1 VLWRGPYDPGALAEM
16 LAWPV
21 ERVMAAAHRIAA
33 LGAARVD
40 ADGIWLA
47 GDTQDVNAAIRRGRK
62 GKA

>member
-1 VLWRGPYDPGALAEM
+1 MTWRGPYDPDAIATM

-21 ERVMAAAHRIAA
+21 ERVMAAANRIAA

-47 GDTQDVNAAIRRGRK
+47 GDTEDVNAAIRRGPK
-62 GKA
+62 GRA